1 MARANNHSTT
11 LRLSQMFADPFLR
24 AAFGAAEDDGGAP
37 MLVASDRP
45 RALNG
50 GAAEVA
56 PVRTLEMA

>member
-1 MARANNHSTT
+1 
-11 LRLSQMFADPFLR
+11 MFADPFLR